1 MFLASAE
8 DSDRSVPKR
17 LGSKPVAQGDSGTEP
32 QTGPHAD
39 DSGAATEDAGQ
50 ARRPRGRAEVREA
63 LLESAQQ
70 LIAQQGPSKVRLR
83 EIAEAADVN
92 FGLVYQYL
100 GTREE
105 LLRAVYQRVSA
116 RSATRFEHIDE
127 LADAIDIFL
136 TADDSVGRIM
146 GWAALEGDPADVFGP
161 SPGLQQVAS
170 MMVRAAQQQGL
181 DLPDDEA
188 RLLAA
193 FLQVI
198 ALGWRLFGSIGL
210 IGAGV
215 RQTSDVDRRVREWMR
230 TLVESVVRGEAEEEP
245 RQDPRQ

>member
-1 MFLASAE
+1 MA
-8 DSDRSVPKR
+8 P
-17 LGSKPVAQGDSGTEP
+17 GSSGTESRSES
-32 QTGPHAD
+32 GPD
-39 DSGAATEDAGQ
+39 DSDSAADGAGR

-63 LLESAQQ
+63 LLESAQR
-70 LIAQQGPSKVRLR
+70 LIARQGPSKVRLR
-83 EIAEAADVN
+83 EIAEDADVN

-116 RSATRFEHIDE
+116 RSATRFEHIDD

-170 MMVRAAQQQGL
+170 MMVRAARQDGL
-181 DLPDDEA
+181 DLPEDEA

-193 FLQVI
+193 FLQVV

-210 IGAGV
+210 TGAGV
-215 RQTSDVDRRVREWMR
+215 EATSDVDRRVREWMR
-230 TLVESVVRGEAEEEP
+230 TLVESVVRGGAG
-245 RQDPRQ
+245 